1 MSLNPF
7 CVFIT
12 APISTSNSVT
22 GYSLG
27 NVDDAPGTSHEFRAR
42 LKVRESKAL
51 KFPRR
56 FSRYSTFE
64 EMRGSLQQ
72 GYQREAQVSS
82 IQYLALCRV
91 AMGKTVR
98 VKREAN
104 GREDASSLFP
114 DDPLV
119 GTLYFADEVRQHLVH

>member
-1 MSLNPF
+1 M
-7 CVFIT
+7 
-12 APISTSNSVT
+12 
-22 GYSLG
+22 
-27 NVDDAPGTSHEFRAR
+27 DDAPGTSHEFRAR

-64 EMRGSLQQ
+64 ETRDSLEQEC
-72 GYQREAQVSS
+72 QREAESSS

-98 VKREAN
+98 VKREL
-104 GREDASSLFP
+104 REKEDTSSLFP

-119 GTLYFADEVRQHLVH
+119 GTLYFADEVRQQLLLLMVLET